1 MTFSSAPYG
10 LGLTIHSGTVTPSFS
25 RRWCSTRAVNPHGFV
40 GTPQN
45 RKRNKGTKRKS
56 KRYGKEL
63 SELKELIERKL
74 LNKTIRVMV
83 EPIDEEHVRIVD
95 YQRKRD
101 TGERWMRVKNMI
113 GKTVRREQVI
123 KDA

>member
-1 MTFSSAPYG
+1 M
-10 LGLTIHSGTVTPSFS
+10 
-25 RRWCSTRAVNPHGFV
+25 
-40 GTPQN
+40 
-45 RKRNKGTKRKS
+45 
-56 KRYGKEL
+56 
-63 SELKELIERKL
+63 KELIERKL